1 MAEIGNA
8 PVQHAVLAVLSAS
21 RRCLTIEE
29 LADTAGISRRQAWNG
44 TVGLIARDYVVR
56 RERGCYEV
64 TEEGLVAHTA
74 GTPLKSGPAGP
85 LERCRKPQANTL
97 NGRLWRA
104 MRMKGKFSLGDLLNL
119 AAHGDEGNAEHNAGR
134 YVRALVAAGYL
145 TELRRAKPD
154 RPGSNGVKRYALL
167 RNSGPLTPMLRRG
180 GDIYD
185 PNTGELHSCASS
197 EAGGKS

>member
-1 MAEIGNA
+1 MADGNA
-8 PVQHAVLAVLSAS
+8 SVQHAVLAALSAS

-29 LADTAGISRRQAWNG
+29 MVAAAGISRRQVSNG
-44 TVGLIARDYVVR
+44 AVGLIARDYAVR

-64 TEEGLVAHTA
+64 TEEGLEAHAA
-74 GTPLKSGPAGP
+74 GTPLTGGPTGP
-85 LERCRKPQANTL
+85 MERKKPVANAL
-97 NGRLWRA
+97 RARLWRA

-119 AAHGDEGNAEHNAGR
+119 AANGDERDAVNNAGR
-134 YVRALVAAGYL
+134 YIRALVAAGYL

-154 RPGSNGVKRYALL
+154 RPGSNGTKRYALL

-185 PNTGELHSCASS
+185 PNTGKVHSCASS
-197 EAGGKS
+197 EAGGKP